1 MASSRWWRGWS
12 RVSASPRGPVARP
25 NGDGVQAARAVLAEV
40 FGYSDFRPGQREAV
54 TVTVAG
60 RDALVLL
67 PTGSGKSLCYQVPAL
82 VARRDGRGVTIVISP
97 LIALMHDQVT
107 ALCGRGVA
115 ASALHSHQDAA
126 AQAAAVA
133 ALRRDALDL
142 LYVSPERAA
151 QPGFRRLLGQVRV
164 ALLAVD
170 EAHCISQWGHD
181 FRPDYLRLNELRE
194 IVDAPMTALTATAT
208 PLVMD
213 EIAARLG
220 LRDPTIIRGD
230 FSRPNL
236 RFSVVHERS
245 QEARLRVLTSAIDL
259 AELRSPAGKMG
270 RGRALVYCST
280 RKTSETV
287 AKALRAQGIAAGHYH
302 AGRTKLARERAHRA
316 FALGRTPILVATNA
330 FGMGIDFPDVRLI
343 VHFQTPGSLE
353 AYYQEAGRA
362 GRDGAPARCVMLFGP
377 GDLATQRRL
386 AMTGTT
392 SAALV
397 RRCDL
402 ALAAVERYANAAECR
417 QRALC
422 IHFTGNEDHP
432 LCGRCDVCVEP
443 LRATARATTVAPAI
457 EPLDGAAHEVIVAA
471 VARLR
476 RPVGKTALAKA
487 LRGSR
492 AKSLARGGL
501 LQLPQC
507 GELGAH
513 AEAAIVAAIE
523 ALIAQRVLV
532 RTGRKYP
539 TVWLAGRPVRGERTP
554 TTDGAATPSSRRTA
568 AQARAGPVTWALEKY
583 RQRMAR
589 TLRWKG
595 YMVLQRRV
603 IAAIDRERPT
613 SHDALARVPGL
624 GPAKIERFGDDI
636 LDLIRRHGS
645 E

>member
-1 MASSRWWRGWS
+1 VLRPPGID
-12 RVSASPRGPVARP
+12 VART
-25 NGDGVQAARAVLAEV
+25 VLAEV
-40 FGYSDFRPGQREAV
+40 FGYADFRAGQREAV
-54 TVTVAG
+54 TATVEG

-82 VARRDGRGVTIVISP
+82 VARRNGRGATIVISP

-115 ASALHSHQDAA
+115 AAALHSHQDAGE
-126 AQAAAVA
+126 QAVAIA
-133 ALRRDALDL
+133 ALRRGALDL
-142 LYVSPERAA
+142 VYVSPERAA
-151 QPGFRRLLGQVRV
+151 QPGFRRLLRQVRV

-170 EAHCISQWGHD
+170 EAHCVSQWGHD
-181 FRPDYLRLNELRE
+181 FRPDYLRLRELRE
-194 IVDAPMTALTATAT
+194 VVDAPMTALTATAT
-208 PLVMD
+208 PQVMD
-213 EIAARLG
+213 EIATHLG
-220 LRDPTIIRGD
+220 LRDPAIVRGD

-236 RFSVVHERS
+236 SFSVIHERS
-245 QEARLRVLTSAIDL
+245 QEARLTVLRDAIDR
-259 AELRSPAGKMG
+259 AQLRSSAGKIG
-270 RGRALVYCST
+270 RGRALIYCST
-280 RKTSETV
+280 RKVTETV
-287 AKALRAQGIAAGHYH
+287 AKALRARGMAAGHYH

-362 GRDGAPARCVMLFGP
+362 GRDGAPAACLMMFGP

-386 AMTGTT
+386 AMTGAG

-397 RRCDL
+397 RRCDV
-402 ALAAVERYANAAECR
+402 ALAAVGRYASEPRCR

-422 IHFTGNEDHP
+422 AHFTGTEDHP
-432 LCGRCDVCVEP
+432 LCGRCDVCVSPASVGDRRE
-443 LRATARATTVAPAI
+443 RAAVAVPAVG
-457 EPLDGAAHEVIVAA
+457 PLDDAAHDVIVAA
-471 VARLR
+471 VAGLR

-492 AKSLARGGL
+492 ARFLARGGL

-507 GELGAH
+507 GALSVH
-513 AEAAIVAAIE
+513 TEASIVAAIE
-523 ALIAQRVLV
+523 ELIVRGILV

-539 TVWLAGRPVRGERTP
+539 TVWLAGRPVRGEKARGK
-554 TTDGAATPSSRRTA
+554 DGGAASSSRRA
-568 AQARAGPVTWALEKY
+568 VARGRAGPVMWALEKY

-589 TLRWKG
+589 TLRWKL
-595 YMVLQRRV
+595 YMVFQRRV
-603 IAAIDRERPT
+603 IVAIDRERPT
-613 SHDALARVPGL
+613 SHSALARVPGL

-636 LDLIRRHGS
+636 IDLVRRHGNDQPTA
-645 E
+645 